1 MVKKSRVNCA
11 TTGVNKLIKLI
22 VAMLVIK
29 LRIYNAYNIV
39 YKNRKKKQKQE
50 KTNDKKVTLCGVSFG
65 AYVYDTAHGLMT

>member
-39 YKNRKKKQKQE
+39 YKNRKKT
-50 KTNDKKVTLCGVSFG
+50 KTRENKR
-65 AYVYDTAHGLMT
+65 